1 MPRAGAELVAACVVI
16 AIGGIFVWGAMS
28 LLGVQAEGVGP
39 GYLPLVYGIA
49 IIGLA
54 GLQAFKSVLALRR
67 QVPVEPDQQHIPK
80 FRVFFLFIVLV
91 LYAVLMEQAG
101 YLLATWLS
109 LLACFGVSGRV
120 TAVRSIAYS
129 LIFAVASYVLFTQV
143 LEIALPRGII
153 DL

>member
-1 MPRAGAELVAACVVI
+1 MPRAGAELVAACVVV
-16 AIGGIFVWGAMS
+16 AIGGIVVWGAMP

-67 QVPVEPDQQHIPK
+67 RVPVEPAQHILK
-80 FRVFFLFIVLV
+80 FRAFFLFVVLV
-91 LYAVLMEQAG
+91 LYAVLMEQVG
-101 YLLATWLS
+101 YLPATWLS

-120 TAVRSIAYS
+120 TVVRSIAYS
-129 LIFAVASYVLFTQV
+129 LIFAVASYALFTQV
-143 LEIALPRGII
+143 LEISLPRGVIG
-153 DL
+153 L